1 MDSHTDTAKQSDPSI
16 AKCVVAGGGLKLAQ
30 KTLRVAFPKKKQEPL
45 TSVLISGRKDAL
57 TFSLPGASCDIPAL
71 VTEAFACEIPW
82 LTFKTSFTSKHED
95 HVLFRFEFSAGW
107 FKFGDVLVT
116 SDSIVMRPI
125 MKEQSV
131 SDKKVITDSDSY
143 DSKTSMNSQTSEID
157 LADVPME
164 LPLLR
169 AHFYVKKYG
178 VRRFIGNRP
187 FIRQQIQ
194 VERLLNQAERL
205 LAPVGISRT
214 DIERIID
221 EKFGGVQFPLPA
233 PPK

>member
-1 MDSHTDTAKQSDPSI
+1 MDPHSDTAKQSDPSI

-45 TSVLISGRKDAL
+45 TSVLISGRKDTL

-71 VTEAFACEIPW
+71 VTEAFVCEIPW

-95 HVLFRFEFSAGW
+95 HALLRFEFSVGW
-107 FKFGDVLVT
+107 FKFGDVLVR
-116 SDSIVMRPI
+116 SDSIVFPTTDEGRN
-125 MKEQSV
+125 S
-131 SDKKVITDSDSY
+131 SDKNVIPNLDSTA
-143 DSKTSMNSQTSEID
+143 SKTPVNSRPMETNP
-157 LADVPME
+157 ADVPME

-169 AHFYVKKYG
+169 AHFYVKQFG

-187 FIRQQIQ
+187 FVRQQIQ

-205 LAPVGISRT
+205 LAPVGVSRT
-214 DIERIID
+214 DIEQIID
-221 EKFGGVQFPLPA
+221 EKFGSVQFPLPA